1 MFIKRNKYP
10 ASKSIIKSYGK
21 LLGKVL
27 TSEKFIN
34 SDSVKNFEKKFS
46 GAHKTKRLSV
56 AFSSASTAISS
67 YIDCVLKKKN

>member
-27 TSEKFIN
+27 ISEKFIN

-46 GAHKTKRLSV
+46 GAHKTRRLSV